1 MKIERRQGMGPEGF
15 CVCPKCGLKTLHRS
29 GIPCRG
35 EKCPNCGVKMVRE
48 GSYHH
53 LLIEEKKKRG

>member
-1 MKIERRQGMGPEGF
+1 MKVERKQGRGPGGF
-15 CVCPKCGLKTLHRS
+15 CVCPKCGMKTQHRA
-29 GIPCRG
+29 GIPCRD

-53 LLIEEKKKRG
+53 LLIKEKKKRG